1 MNPKP
6 IDLFSR
12 RVPQDFAHT
21 LVCPFPRRARSATP
35 CLAQGIVRFAFII
48 SFALICHLP
57 AAEWPE
63 WRGPTQ
69 QGHANISGAP
79 VVWSDTTNI
88 TWKTEIPGR
97 GWSSP
102 VIDGDQIWMTTAVET
117 PAKPEDITRRLK
129 ANTGDQPLTL
139 VEKIELRAICV
150 SRASGKV
157 TQNVLLLT
165 EKEPQWVHAMNSY
178 ASPSPVIDNGQLF
191 CHFGTFGTA
200 CVDTKAA
207 KVLWTNNT
215 LRIFHENGPGSSPV
229 IWKNLLIFHLD
240 GADLQYLV
248 ALDRQT
254 GKVVWKTDRS
264 GKLDPNPSLKKAYGT
279 PIFLNTNGTNQ
290 LISVAANWLYSYDPA
305 DGRELWK
312 VSFGVTGF
320 SVVPRPVSGHGKI
333 FLSTCF
339 FRPELLAIQYEGV
352 AKPEIKWRYAKGVP
366 AMSSPLLVGD
376 ELYFVNDGGIL
387 TCLDAKTGT
396 ENYRER
402 IQGNYSSSPTFAD
415 GKIYVSSQEG
425 VTSVVKPGKTFE
437 VLAKNQ
443 LPGKI
448 FASLAV
454 ADRAFYLRTDTHLY
468 RIEQK

>member
-1 MNPKP
+1 MT
-6 IDLFSR
+6 LRTFS
-12 RVPQDFAHT
+12 
-21 LVCPFPRRARSATP
+21 
-35 CLAQGIVRFAFII
+35 
-48 SFALICHLP
+48 LICAIGFLAADIR

-69 QGHANISGAP
+69 QGHAKISGAP
-79 VVWSDTTNI
+79 IQWSDTTNI
-88 TWKTEIPGR
+88 VWKTEIPGR

-102 VIDGDQIWMTTAVET
+102 VIDGDQIWMTTAIET

-139 VEKIELRAICV
+139 VEQIELRAICV
-150 SRASGKV
+150 NRSGGKV
-157 TQNVLLLT
+157 MQNVLLFT

-200 CVDTKAA
+200 CVDTKGG

-229 IWKNLLIFHLD
+229 VWKDLLIFHLD
-240 GADLQYLV
+240 GADQQYLV
-248 ALDRQT
+248 ALDRKT
-254 GKVVWKTDRS
+254 GKVSWKTNRS
-264 GKLDPNPSLKKAYGT
+264 GTMDPNPSLKKAYGT
-279 PIFLNTNGTNQ
+279 PIFVKINGADQ

-305 DGRELWK
+305 TGKELWK
-312 VSFGVTGF
+312 VSYGVTGF
-320 SVVPRPVSGHGKI
+320 SVTPRPVVGHGKI

-339 FRPELLAIQYEGV
+339 FRPEMLAVQYEGLTQ
-352 AKPEIKWRYAKGVP
+352 PEIKWRYAKGVP
-366 AMSSPLLVGD
+366 AMSSPLVVGD
-376 ELYFVNDGGIL
+376 ELYFINDGGIL
-387 TCLDAKTGT
+387 TCLDAETGK
-396 ENYRER
+396 EHYRER
-402 IQGNYSSSPTFAD
+402 LEGNYSSSPTFAD
-415 GKIYVSSQEG
+415 GKIYLSTQEG
-425 VTSVVKPGKTFE
+425 ITSVVKPGKTFE

-454 ADRAFYLRTDTHLY
+454 AGRAFFLRTDTSLY